1 MSHTSTALEKPS
13 VRLGFVALT
22 DCLPLVV
29 AQERGFFAE
38 QGLEVELCCEPSWAN
53 IRDKLIVGQLDG
65 AQALAPMLLAA
76 SLGIGGLKK
85 PMLTAFSLGLNG
97 NAITVS
103 NRLFNALQDKAQGVG
118 ALDAAR
124 ALAAVVRE
132 RQAQKADPLVLAT
145 VFPFS
150 SHNYLLRHWLA
161 AGGIDPSRDVKLVA
175 LPPAQMVDNLRLEHI
190 DGFCVG
196 EPWSSGAVAMGLG
209 RCLVTGYEVWQNAPD
224 KVFGVTEQW
233 AQENPQTH
241 AALLRALD
249 GAAAWTDQ
257 HMLEALGLFERG
269 DYVPAPQTWLQQPF
283 NGGLPVGLDQTPRDP
298 SQFHV
303 FHRYQANFPWRS
315 QAHWFLQQMKR
326 WRQLPLETPTDTL
339 AARVFRSDLYRQIL
353 ADRHSVPVIDEKPE
367 GTHAEPWLVPGTR
380 GDVLLGPD
388 CFVDGATFEIDSA
401 GEGE

>member
-1 MSHTSTALEKPS
+1 MKSTTLEKTS
-13 VRLGFVALT
+13 LRLGYIPLT

-53 IRDKLIVGQLDG
+53 IRDKLIIGQLDG

-103 NRLFNALQDKAQGVG
+103 NRLFAALHAKAAGST

-124 ALAAVVRE
+124 ALADVIQE
-132 RQAQKADPLVLAT
+132 RRAQQLEPLVLAT

-150 SHNYLLRHWLA
+150 NHNYLLRHWLA
-161 AGGIDPSRDVKLVA
+161 AGGIDPARDLKLVA
-175 LPPAQMVDNLRLEHI
+175 LPPQQMVDNLRLEHI

-196 EPWSSGAVAMGLG
+196 EPWNSCAVAMGQG
-209 RCLVTGYEVWQNAPD
+209 RCLVTGYEVWQNAPE
-224 KVFGVTEQW
+224 KVLGVTEQW
-233 AQENPQTH
+233 AEENPQTH

-249 GAAAWTDQ
+249 NAASWADQ
-257 HMLEALGLFERG
+257 HVADALQLLDRG
-269 DYVPAPQTWLQQPF
+269 HYVPVPVEWLAQPLT
-283 NGGLPVGLDQTPRDP
+283 GQLRVGLDQSLRDP
-298 SQFHV
+298 AQFHV

-315 QAHWFLQQMKR
+315 QARWFLQQMKR
-326 WRQLPLETPTDTL
+326 WRQLPLDTETDAL
-339 AARVFRSDLYRQIL
+339 AARVYRSDLYRQIL
-353 ADRHSVPVIDEKPE
+353 ADRGSLPMLDDKPE
-367 GTHAEPWLVPGTR
+367 GVHATPWQAPGTR
-380 GDVLLGPD
+380 GAVTLGPD
-388 CFVDGATFEIDSA
+388 LFVDDTGFEAEAVVDA
-401 GEGE
+401 D

>member
-1 MSHTSTALEKPS
+1 MSKNSVLEKPA

-38 QGLEVELCCEPSWAN
+38 QGLDVELSCEPSWAN

-85 PMLTAFSLGLNG
+85 PMLTAFALGLNG

-103 NRLFNALQDKAQGVG
+103 NRLFAALQAKAEGVG
-118 ALDAAR
+118 ALAAAR

-175 LPPAQMVDNLRLEHI
+175 LPPAQMIDNLRLEHI

-196 EPWSSGAVAMGLG
+196 EPWGSGSAAMGLG
-209 RCLVTGYEVWQNAPD
+209 HCLVTGYEIWQNSPD
-224 KVFGVTEQW
+224 KVFGVTGQW
-233 AQENPQTH
+233 ALDHPNTH

-249 GAAAWTDQ
+249 AAAAWTDQ
-257 HMLEALGLFERG
+257 HMLEALDLFERG
-269 DYVPAPQTWLQQPF
+269 DYVSAPQAWLRQPF
-283 NGGLPVGLDQTPRDP
+283 DGSLRVGLDQTQRDP

-315 QAHWFLQQMKR
+315 QARWFLQQMKR
-326 WRQLPLETPTDTL
+326 WRQLPLEAPTDAL
-339 AARVFRSDLYRQIL
+339 ATQVYRTDLYRQIL
-353 ADRHSVPVIDEKPE
+353 QDRHSVPVIDEKPE
-367 GTHAEPWLVPGTR
+367 GLHVQPWQAPGTR
-380 GDVLLGPD
+380 GDVMLGPD
-388 CFVDGATFEIDSA
+388 LLVDGAYFDIETAADA
-401 GEGE
+401 D

>member
-1 MSHTSTALEKPS
+1 MALEKAAL
-13 VRLGFVALT
+13 RLGYIPLT

-103 NRLFNALQDKAQGVG
+103 NRLFADLRAQASGHS
-118 ALDAAR
+118 ALDAAL
-124 ALAAVVRE
+124 ALAAVVRK
-132 RQAQKADPLVLAT
+132 RQAQGAEPLVLAT

-150 SHNYLLRHWLA
+150 NHNYLLRHWLS

-175 LPPAQMVDNLRLEHI
+175 LPPQQMVENLRLEHI

-196 EPWSSGAVAMGLG
+196 EPWNSCAVGMGLG
-209 RCLVTGYEVWQNAPD
+209 HCLVTGYEIWQNAPE
-224 KVFGVTEQW
+224 KVLGVTEQW
-233 AQENPQTH
+233 ALEHPESH

-249 GAAAWTDQ
+249 SAAAWADSHVTD
-257 HMLEALGLFERG
+257 ALALLTQGHYIPVQNE
-269 DYVPAPQTWLQQPF
+269 WLA
-283 NGGLPVGLDQTPRDP
+283 LPLTGALRVGLDQSFRDP

-315 QAHWFLQQMKR
+315 QARWFLQQMKR
-326 WRQLPLETPTDTL
+326 WRQLPVDTPTDEL
-339 AARVFRSDLYRQIL
+339 AARVYRSDLYRQIL
-353 ADRHSVPVIDEKPE
+353 ADRHSVPLTDDKHEGVHADAWMAP
-367 GTHAEPWLVPGTR
+367 GTHGSVA
-380 GDVLLGPD
+380 LGPD
-388 CFVDGATFEIDSA
+388 LFVDGASAEIDAADS
-401 GEGE
+401 